1 MSSED
6 TKVYDLKEV
15 TCNFLGIPLDSLGG
29 WGDGGGIEIEF
40 EGNSFEDKKGADGSV
55 VRSKTYEDRSTVKL
69 TLLQTAAANA
79 VLSGILNL
87 DRKATNGAGIGPLLI
102 RDRQGLTVIAGT
114 KCWIMGRP
122 KTVKFGGV
130 AENLEWMI
138 RISDTEDF
146 IGGN

>member
-1 MSSED
+1 MAEE
-6 TKVYDLKEV
+6 TKVYDLGEV

-40 EGNSFEDKKGADGSV
+40 EGDSFEDKKGADGSV
-55 VRSKTYEDRSTVKL
+55 VRSKTYEQRATVKL
-69 TLLQTAAANA
+69 TLLQTAGANA
-79 VLSGILNL
+79 VLSGVLNL
-87 DRKATNGAGIGPLLI
+87 DRKASNGAGVGPLLI

-114 KCWIMGRP
+114 KCWVKGSP
-122 KTVKFGGV
+122 KTVKFGQS

-138 RISDTEDF
+138 RISDAEDF